1 MPTYEYRCSL
11 CEADFDVVKSI
22 ASIERTEECPACG
35 HVNKSDARQ
44 VSRSNLVGLQHCTE
58 SAYHDPALGVVVK
71 DRKHAARIAKD
82 RGYIEV
88 GNEKPETIHKHF
100 ETQRKETREQR
111 WKDADRVMQHGD

>member
-1 MPTYEYRCSL
+1 MPTYEYLCSL
-11 CEADFDVVKSI
+11 CSVDFDVSKRI
-22 ASIERTEECPACG
+22 ADIEREEECPACG

-71 DRKHAARIAKD
+71 DRKHAAKIAKD

-88 GNEKPETIHKHF
+88 GTEKPETIHRHF
-100 ETQRKETREQR
+100 ETQRQETREQR
-111 WKDADRVMQHGD
+111 WKDADRVKVYED